1 MSNKCSNGRIDIMQ
15 PCTESRFM
23 LYDRIPAKSCDTY
36 HDALTG
42 DWQDN
47 MVSNVFFCGKNIEI
61 IQNGIKA
68 GVYKMSNGSYIIG
81 PQDCDTLKIIMR
93 SIYLQN
99 AKNQPNNITQQ
110 VEELN
115 KLVLDYAVPQVY
127 GEAEGYIKYK
137 RDASTLAVPMQA
149 PVSSD
154 YKTKTLEL
162 KKWF

>member
-1 MSNKCSNGRIDIMQ
+1 ME

-36 HDALTG
+36 HEALTG
-42 DWQDN
+42 DWQDT
-47 MVSNVFFCGKNIEI
+47 MVSNVFFCAKNIEI

-68 GVYKMSNGSYIIG
+68 GVYQMSKGNFIIG

-93 SIYLQN
+93 SIFLQN
-99 AKNQPNNITQQ
+99 AKNLPTDITGQVQQ
-110 VEELN
+110 LN

-137 RDASTLAVPMQA
+137 RDASNLAVPMQA

-154 YKTKTLEL
+154 YKTKTLEF